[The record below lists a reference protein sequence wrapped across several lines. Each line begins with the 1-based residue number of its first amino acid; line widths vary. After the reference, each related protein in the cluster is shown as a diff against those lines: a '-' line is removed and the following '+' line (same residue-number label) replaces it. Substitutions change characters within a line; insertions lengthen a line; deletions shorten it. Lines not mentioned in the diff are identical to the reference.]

1 MKYWTYVEP
10 THDEDHIV
18 TMSEKEILDQ
28 YFPYW
33 FDMMAKA
40 GKNIALEGS
49 LMGQMCIDDW
59 VTIHWATE
67 TDENGNEIKR

>member
-18 TMSEKEILDQ
+18 TMSEKEILYR
-28 YFPYW
+28 YFPEW
-33 FDMMAKA
+33 FALMAKA
-40 GKNIALEGS
+40 GKNIS
-49 LMGQMCIDDW
+49 LDVYTMEKMCLDDW
-59 VTIHWATE
+59 ITIHWATE